1 MKIPE
6 YSTREVQ
13 QILRRNGYTLT
24 RTTKSS
30 HNVYSNGKRNISIPV
45 QNKTVNKM
53 LFMRLVKENN
63 LKID

>member
-13 QILRRNGYTLT
+13 QILQRNGYSLI
-24 RTTKSS
+24 RTTRGS

-45 QNKTVNKM
+45 QNKTVNRM

-63 LKID
+63 LMLD

>member
-6 YSTREVQ
+6 YFTREVQ
-13 QILRRNGYTLT
+13 QILQRNGYTLT

-45 QNKTVNKM
+45 HNKM